1 VAVGEAD
8 VVLDALATRIVAVAR
23 QVGGELTLDQ
33 VRDILWE
40 GGLPD
45 LFEDLVVAKTVIT
58 AADGFHP
65 VARFFAEGSPE
76 REFILRV
83 LAAASGGP
91 QGATSS
97 P

>member
-1 VAVGEAD
+1 MAVGEGD
-8 VVLDALATRIVAVAR
+8 VLDALATRIVSLAR
-23 QVGGELTLDQ
+23 RGGGEVTLDQ
-33 VRDILWE
+33 ARDILWE

-45 LFEDLVVAKTVIT
+45 LLEDLVVARAVIA

-83 LAAASGGP
+83 LGTASGGTE
-91 QGATSS
+91 AVTTS